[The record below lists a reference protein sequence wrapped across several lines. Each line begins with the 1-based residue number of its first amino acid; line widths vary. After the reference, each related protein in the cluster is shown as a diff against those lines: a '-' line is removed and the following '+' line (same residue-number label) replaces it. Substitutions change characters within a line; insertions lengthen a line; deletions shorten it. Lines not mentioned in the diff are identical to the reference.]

1 MIQKELDL
9 LEQQVLTDLF
19 GGYTADKFVM
29 RFGIFKY
36 DLAPKIQKIITD
48 FEKVVKP
55 FMNNDG
61 YVDGIKIKQ
70 HISVPYLQIP
80 DRLFRPIEIYRDI
93 QPLLLN
99 LKGYLL
105 P

>member
-9 LEQQVLTDLF
+9 FEQQVLTDLF

-29 RFGIFKY
+29 KVGIFKY
-36 DLAPKIQKIITD
+36 DLTPKIQKTIAD
-48 FEKVVKP
+48 FETFIKP
-55 FMNNDG
+55 FMNSEGYIDG
-61 YVDGIKIKQ
+61 TQIKKY
-70 HISVPYLQIP
+70 ISIPYLQIP
-80 DRLFRPIEIYRDI
+80 DRLFRPIELYREI

>member
-19 GGYTADKFVM
+19 GGYSSENFVIKY
-29 RFGIFKY
+29 GIFKY
-36 DLAPKIQKIITD
+36 DLTPKIQKLITD
-48 FEKVVKP
+48 FEQIVRP
-55 FMNNDG
+55 FMDEDG

-70 HISVPYLQIP
+70 HISIPYLQIP
-80 DRLFRPIEIYRDI
+80 DRLFRPIELYREL

-105 P
+105 L

>member
-29 RFGIFKY
+29 KFGIFKY
-36 DLAPKIQKIITD
+36 DLTPKIQKTISD
-48 FEKVVKP
+48 FETFIKP
-55 FMNNDG
+55 FMNSDG
-61 YVDGIKIKQ
+61 YIDGTQIKKY
-70 HISVPYLQIP
+70 ISIPYLQIP
-80 DRLFRPIEIYRDI
+80 DRLFRPIELYREL

-99 LKGYLL
+99 LKGYILK
-105 P
+105 